1 MGRVHGDTHLLLL
14 QGFVH
19 TASSSLVF
27 VLYRFFIRP
36 SSPSS
41 SSSSSPL
48 SSSSLRRRLCLS
60 YLLTLGITPL
70 VWKDKTSDLKSFF
83 SGSFLPQ
90 RLSLHEDSLSLSL
103 SLSLCSSLGN
113 RTLFRLF
120 QKQRLCRTLFF
131 RPSPSFSFY
140 CSRLLEIVKKKW
152 ILLTLPTSSRTL
164 PLTVRPTC

>member
-1 MGRVHGDTHLLLL
+1 MGTHLLLL

-41 SSSSSPL
+41 SSSSPL

-70 VWKDKTSDLKSFF
+70 VWKDKTKHQQVRKEKFSDLKSFF

-90 RLSLHEDSLSLSL
+90 RLSLHEDSLSL

-131 RPSPSFSFY
+131 RPSPRFSFY
-140 CSRLLEIVKKKW
+140 CSRLLEFVKLRKKNGF
-152 ILLTLPTSSRTL
+152 S
-164 PLTVRPTC
+164 

>member
-70 VWKDKTSDLKSFF
+70 VWKDKTKHQQVRKEKFSDLKSFF
-83 SGSFLPQ
+83 QEASFPK
-90 RLSLHEDSLSLSL
+90 DSHFTKTLSLSL
-103 SLSLCSSLGN
+103 SLSRKQNTLSPLSETKTLSDTLLSSFSSFFVL
-113 RTLFRLF
+113 LFAQAQALLELVF
-120 QKQRLCRTLFF
+120 LLFF
-131 RPSPSFSFY
+131 
-140 CSRLLEIVKKKW
+140 LLLV
-152 ILLTLPTSSRTL
+152 
-164 PLTVRPTC
+164 VRISAQR